1 MFELNG
7 TKYTIDQVQQAAKA
21 NGMSLEDYIQKSGL
35 VKIEAVVEDEIAA
48 EAAQS
53 TVAADEPGTSTSR

>member
-21 NGMSLEDYIQKSGL
+21 NGMSLEDYIQRSGL
-35 VKIEAVVEDEIAA
+35 VKIEAVVEDE
-48 EAAQS
+48 
-53 TVAADEPGTSTSR
+53 ADALY